1 VHTAVTVTLQIK
13 VIGDSVETPT
23 VEKPKVDATEDAPE
37 IDTEELEKLEE
48 LEANKDLEEIE

>member
-13 VIGDSVETPT
+13 VIGDSVETQT

-37 IDTEELEKLEE
+37 IDPEELEKLEE
-48 LEANKDLEEIE
+48 LEANKVLEEIE